1 MTVPIPPPPSQGASG
16 RNKAAL
22 WSGVGLVVAL
32 AAGGTLLFRAGRATS
47 HDGHEAG
54 EHAHRDEPS
63 KAPRAAKP
71 AAPMEVLRHT
81 DRAARAAATG
91 DLKKARESLGE
102 ALMLAPQHAPALL
115 VHACLALEEGNDAE
129 VTTVLAQLT
138 AAAPGSREVKLLETL
153 RELRR
158 APGVSWQQGFRQA
171 WVKLGRPDFR
181 KSELLPGATP
191 LPPDPTLAD
200 WEKGAWEKATSDD
213 VKLRL
218 ALSTRRLDAD
228 KALFL
233 LAQVPRLENP
243 DLYLAVRDAL
253 RGESLPES
261 EHERA
266 RKTFREKLEALAKAH
281 PNAMQL
287 QLLLLLGDTES
298 GTELTAAEIDALER
312 VAALPAWRE
321 TSFREGY
328 VATRQL
334 LKEAGVP
341 DASALSMAV
350 ALRGINERGTW
361 ILRTRNVATRGSLSE
376 EGRKRLGRITRDIG
390 ASMVKQTT
398 VVERMTGL
406 QLVRGGNTDMGDE
419 AGRTLTLNQIQALE
433 QTIGQ
438 FQQTAMERW
447 PLNSLTEELM
457 EESTQDELGYLRSF
471 AAAAPTGTAARVGP

>member
-1 MTVPIPPPPSQGASG
+1 MTDPIPPPSTQGSSG
-16 RNKAAL
+16 RKAAL

-32 AAGGTLLFRAGRATS
+32 VAGGALFFRGRQS
-47 HDGHEAG
+47 PPGHDAHDHG
-54 EHAHRDEPS
+54 EHSP
-63 KAPRAAKP
+63 KKQGAAKP
-71 AAPMEVLRHT
+71 TVSPEVLRHT

-102 ALMLAPQHAPALL
+102 ALMLAPRHAPALL

-129 VTTVLAQLT
+129 AATVLGQLE
-138 AAAPGSREVKLLETL
+138 AVAPGSPELKLLETL

-158 APGVSWQQGFRQA
+158 APGVSWQQAFRDA
-171 WVKLGRPDFR
+171 WVTLGRPNLG

-191 LPPDPTLAD
+191 LPPDPTASD
-200 WEKGAWEKATSDD
+200 WEKLAWERAPSDD

-218 ALSTRRLDAD
+218 ALASRKLDAD
-228 KALFL
+228 KSLFL

-266 RKTFREKLEALAKAH
+266 RKTFRQKLESLAAAH
-281 PNAMQL
+281 PRSMQL

-312 VAALPAWRE
+312 VATLPAWRE
-321 TSFREGY
+321 TSFHDGYRE
-328 VATRQL
+328 TRRL

-341 DASALSMAV
+341 DASALAMAV
-350 ALRGINERGTW
+350 SLRGINERGTW
-361 ILRTRNVATRGSLSE
+361 ILRTRNVATRGALSP
-376 EGRKRLGRITRDIG
+376 EGRQRLGRITRDIG
-390 ASMVKQTT
+390 ASLVQQTT

-406 QLVRGGNTDMGDE
+406 QLVRGGSQDLEDD
-419 AGRTLTLNQIQALE
+419 AGRTLAMNQIKELE
-433 QTIGQ
+433 QAIAV

-447 PLNSLTEELM
+447 PLNSLTEELL
-457 EESTQDELGYLRSF
+457 EESTRDELRYLQSF
-471 AAAAPTGTAARVGP
+471 GAKAPAGAARMGP